1 MTPPT
6 RPNTFGISHLSFHP
20 NKEEYIIW
28 IGEENCD
35 AGIGQSCAAVAH
47 YSKDNGR
54 QWHFIERY
62 VRSCEW
68 ARDSELLVDP
78 NQILCERYQNRKGD
92 QRLFGRDTPL
102 ELVSGTQFFKN
113 QRKLFDNI
121 VGFTKFSEY
130 LVVAQV
136 GLVTVYATFAL

>member
-1 MTPPT
+1 MLELDSHAQPSLTT
-6 RPNTFGISHLSFHP
+6 RPTT
-20 NKEEYIIW
+20 
-28 IGEENCD
+28 
-35 AGIGQSCAAVAH
+35 AGRGASSSVT
-47 YSKDNGR
+47 
-54 QWHFIERY
+54 
-62 VRSCEW
+62 
-68 ARDSELLVDP
+68 LLVDP